1 MTTPSRRPRPRKLAR
16 AVVAAIGALG
26 VVVGGCATPAPRK
39 PLEMTPIGTVPDVE
53 RTVVEPDGG
62 TTTAPNSGT
71 ASTAKEAACT
81 MSEIESLEQA
91 LRGCDSP
98 MPRAGDVPAGLADKL
113 ELSVTSSA
121 PSTTPGGRIDVT
133 LTLKNKSNDPL
144 ALYFSGDPKPRFE
157 VEAFDAKGARRV
169 DLPTGKAPKTAYPP
183 TRPAKAS
190 RITLMPGGTAR
201 VRVPWDAVKTRW
213 APEKVKTWEGRGP
226 ARTVLANLPYGK
238 YQLRI
243 ALPLIAFE
251 KAELDLPK
259 VGVEVV
265 P

>member
-1 MTTPSRRPRPRKLAR
+1 MTTPSRRRRPRKLAR
-16 AVVAAIGALG
+16 AAVAALA
-26 VVVGGCATPAPRK
+26 VVLGGCAAPAQRRPI
-39 PLEMTPIGTVPDVE
+39 EMTPIGTVPDVE
-53 RTVVEPDGG
+53 RTVVELDGG
-62 TTTAPNSGT
+62 TTTTPNSGT
-71 ASTAKEAACT
+71 ASPAKEAACT
-81 MSEIESLEQA
+81 MNEIEALDQA
-91 LRGCDSP
+91 LRGCETP
-98 MPRAGDVPAGLADKL
+98 MPRAGDIPAGLADKL

-183 TRPAKAS
+183 ARPAKAS

-201 VRVPWDAVKTRW
+201 MRVPWDAVKTRW

-238 YQLRI
+238 YLLRL

-251 KAELDLPK
+251 KVEIELPK
-259 VGVEVV
+259 VGIEVV